1 MTHTT
6 ENPTLELL
14 QEKYNS
20 TALKLN
26 YKGEAIRGGSV
37 TEGEWHR
44 DGVAVL
50 GGTTDY
56 GSAGSTKHE
65 WKLGS
70 KGEVRWVASD
80 NIPPTDIL
88 EMAVVDGTITW
99 EMFERTQEQ
108 KDIET
113 QEFFGRYRA
122 QREKYGYSEEEK
134 AEMRAEFGD
143 EEAVDVFTGKV
154 IS

>member
-50 GGTTDY
+50 GN
-56 GSAGSTKHE
+56 KE
-65 WKLGS
+65 WKLGAH
-70 KGEVRWVASD
+70 GEVRWVSSN
-80 NIPPTDIL
+80 NICPTDIL

-99 EMFERTQEQ
+99 EMFERSTKQNS
-108 KDIET
+108 IET
-113 QEFFGRYRA
+113 TEFLTRYQA
-122 QREKYGYSEEEK
+122 MREKHGYSEEEQM
-134 AEMRAEFGD
+134 EMRAEFGN
-143 EEAVDVFTGKV
+143 EEVVDFITGKV
-154 IS
+154 VAL